1 MTRALLLCLAGCS
14 VLSTALGADAPATG
28 HVRRDPFVMPAAFRS
43 EVPPNPADV
52 AGTPRPPGTPPAAPA
67 AWAPH
72 LRGLMVAGKRSMVDL
87 EGVMLTVGDSVDGY
101 RLIKVGEREA
111 VFLKKGVQV
120 VLRLTP
126 DKEPDK

>member
-1 MTRALLLCLAGCS
+1 MSKANALCLACCAA
-14 VLSTALGADAPATG
+14 LSSAAGADAPVVG
-28 HVRRDPFVMPAAFRS
+28 HVRRDPFVMSAAFRS
-43 EVPPNPADV
+43 EVPPNAADASGV
-52 AGTPRPPGTPPAAPA
+52 PRPAGAPAAPVA

-87 EGVMLTVGDSVDGY
+87 EGVMLTLGDSVDGY

-111 VFLKKGVQV
+111 VFVKKGVQV

-126 DKEPDK
+126 EKEPDK

>member
-1 MTRALLLCLAGCS
+1 MTRAILLCLACCNM
-14 VLSTALGADAPATG
+14 LSIAFGADAPAAG
-28 HVRRDPFVMPAAFRS
+28 RVRRDPFVMSAAFRS
-43 EVPPNPADV
+43 EAPANPAEV
-52 AGTPRPPGTPPAAPA
+52 AGTPRPPGAPPAAPA

-111 VFLKKGVQV
+111 VFVKKGVQV